1 MWMHEW
7 QLLPDL
13 SFMTNKLYD
22 KQDKIY
28 TAKCIKHEIN
38 AVVALIQ
45 GLNRTL
51 LSFRGDRTEQRGR
64 LNLTGGQTV
73 L

>member
-1 MWMHEW
+1 MNGSCY
-7 QLLPDL
+7 LI
-13 SFMTNKLYD
+13 SAFYD
-22 KQDKIY
+22 KQDKIH